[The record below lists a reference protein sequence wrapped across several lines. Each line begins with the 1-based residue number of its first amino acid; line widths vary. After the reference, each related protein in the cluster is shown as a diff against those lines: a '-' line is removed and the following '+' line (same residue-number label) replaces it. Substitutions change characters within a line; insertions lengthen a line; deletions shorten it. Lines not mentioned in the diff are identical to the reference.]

1 MGILNRILPKRLK
14 PISRDIG
21 FTINSCIYKLNCI
34 GKKPHSSPI
43 FILGNQKSGTSAIA
57 ALLGELSGKDTA
69 IDLYYSGFRYSHFK
83 DWKRGKLNTKQFIN
97 KNKIEFS
104 FEILKEPHFSVFFK
118 ELKQEF
124 IEAKFVMIVRD
135 PLDNIRSILDRLNI
149 DGDKKNLEKE
159 DKKKIFHS
167 WNLLFNNDWIGGSK
181 KQYIEVLAERWN
193 IISKTY
199 LENKNNI
206 ILVKYE
212 DFLKDKIKVI
222 NNLSR
227 ELNIEKVNDISSLLN
242 TQFQPVGKNKK
253 VDVQEFFKEKNYQ
266 KILSICKEN
275 MERLVY

>member
-1 MGILNRILPKRLK
+1 MSYFNSKLPKVLK
-14 PISRDIG
+14 PISRDFG
-21 FTINSCIYKLNCI
+21 FYINSVLYKLRCI
-34 GKKPHSSPI
+34 GKRPHQSPI
-43 FILGNQKSGTSAIA
+43 FILGNQKSGTSIIT
-57 ALLGELSGKDTA
+57 ALLGKFTNKNTS
-69 IDLYYSGFRYSHFK
+69 IDLFYSDFNYSIFT
-83 DWKRGKLNTKQFIN
+83 DWKKGRISTTDFVI
-97 KNKIEFS
+97 KNKLEFS
-104 FEILKEPHFSVFFK
+104 SKIIKEPHLSIFYP
-118 ELKQEF
+118 ELKEKF
-124 IEAKFVMIVRD
+124 STSKFVMIVRN
-135 PLDNIRSILDRLNI
+135 PLDNIRSILDRLDI
-149 DGDKKNLEKE
+149 DGNKTDLNQE
-159 DKKKIFHS
+159 DKRKIFHS

-275 MERLVY
+275 MERLAY